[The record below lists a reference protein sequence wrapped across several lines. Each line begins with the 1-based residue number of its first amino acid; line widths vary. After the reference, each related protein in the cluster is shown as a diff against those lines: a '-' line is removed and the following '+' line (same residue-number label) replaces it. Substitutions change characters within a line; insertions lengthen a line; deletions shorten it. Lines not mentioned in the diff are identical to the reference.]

1 MTALVHGAIN
11 MTDINQNSYE
21 RKGRV
26 IDSDVIFRVIDS

>member
-1 MTALVHGAIN
+1 MTALIHGATN

-26 IDSDVIFRVIDS
+26 IDSDVTFKVIDS